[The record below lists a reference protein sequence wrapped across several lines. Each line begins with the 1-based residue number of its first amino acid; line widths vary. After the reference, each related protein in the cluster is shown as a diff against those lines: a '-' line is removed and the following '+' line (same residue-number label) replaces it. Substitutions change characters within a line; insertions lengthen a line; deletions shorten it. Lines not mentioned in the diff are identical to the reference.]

1 MQEQI
6 YYLDNDTL
14 LKKGVL
20 EEYIYPDTK
29 HNYYWSD
36 DLSCEF
42 YINLAYSGFIS
53 VGIEEGGKEFLL
65 PEIQFEYAVLDFKDL
80 HISKKVQKL
89 INKGGFSFSINQ
101 NFKHVLELIKSSRS
115 DSWIHKK
122 YSDMLE
128 KLFNY
133 KHPSIEFKLISVEL
147 YDKQNGELVAC
158 EIGYRIGRTYTS
170 LSGFSKRDKKYN
182 NYGKLQMVL
191 LAKYLEQNDY
201 AFWNMGHPYMDYK
214 FDLGAKVYSRE
225 DFLTLWQQNI

>member
-6 YYLDNDTL
+6 YYLDKDTL

-36 DLSCEF
+36 DLSCDF
-42 YINLAYSGFIS
+42 YINLASSGFIS
-53 VGIEEGGKEFLL
+53 VGIEEGGKELLL

-80 HISKKVQKL
+80 HISKKVRKL
-89 INKGGFSFSINQ
+89 ITKGEFTFSINQ
-101 NFKHVLELIKSSRS
+101 HFKQTLELIKSSRE
-115 DSWIHKK
+115 DSWIHKS

-128 KLFNY
+128 KLFSY
-133 KHPSIEFKLISVEL
+133 KHPLIDFQLLSIELW
-147 YDKQNGELVAC
+147 DKQNSELVAC

-170 LSGFSKRDKKYN
+170 LSGFSKRDKQYN

-191 LAKYLEQNDY
+191 LAKYLEQNGY